1 MDLQD
6 QPGLPPVSAS
16 ARWQRTI
23 ATLMMS
29 AAVPWITVLTASR
42 SPSRRVLGLPERSS
56 GIGRRRP
63 ISVVTKPSSW
73 AFSTIS
79 SRKARTAGKRSR

>member
-1 MDLQD
+1 MDLED
-6 QPGLPPVSAS
+6 EAGLPSRPPAS

-42 SPSRRVLGLPERSS
+42 SPRRRVLGLPERSS

-63 ISVVTKPSSW
+63 IRVVT
-73 AFSTIS
+73 
-79 SRKARTAGKRSR
+79 